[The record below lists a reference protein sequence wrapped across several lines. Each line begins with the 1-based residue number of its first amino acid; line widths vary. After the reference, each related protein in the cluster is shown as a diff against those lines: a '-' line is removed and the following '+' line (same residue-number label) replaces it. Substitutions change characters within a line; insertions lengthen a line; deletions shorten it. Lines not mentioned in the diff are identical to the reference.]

1 MARIGSLP
9 LALALLGWVLSS
21 GSRAA
26 GQSMEQPG
34 AAGAADPQ
42 EALLLLPTLEA
53 AIGPTWA
60 VSSSEKVGLAVDV
73 TVGAALGWLG
83 RGQPVASRDERYLK
97 AALWL
102 QPEFGYS
109 YERGDAGNPRVSG
122 HLGSLGL
129 GVGYG
134 NLLFLSAAYTPRLV
148 VGALGGDA
156 GSTVA
161 IGLRHGLSGHF
172 LGRLFSAELSHQ
184 MLWTGGALRHEI
196 RLLCGL
202 NAAALLMPWL

>member
-1 MARIGSLP
+1 MARIGSLSLV
-9 LALALLGWVLSS
+9 LAGLGFC
-21 GSRAA
+21 AA
-26 GQSMEQPG
+26 PVPGWTAEPG
-34 AAGAADPQ
+34 AA
-42 EALLLLPTLEA
+42 LVFLPTVGA

-60 VSSSEKVGLAVDV
+60 VSSSGKVGLAVDV
-73 TVGAALGWLG
+73 TVGAVLGWPG
-83 RGQPVASRDERYLK
+83 RGRPLFSRDDRYLK

-109 YERGDAGNPRVSG
+109 YEHGDAAEPQASG

-134 NLLFLSAAYTPRLV
+134 NLLFLSGAYTPRLV
-148 VGALGGDA
+148 IGSLGGESGGALA
-156 GSTVA
+156 V
-161 IGLRHGLSGHF
+161 GLRHGVAGHF

-184 MLWTGGALRHEI
+184 MLWTGGELRHEL

-202 NAAALLMPWL
+202 NAGALLVPWL